1 MGRRGVSTRAFSYT
15 AVDRAGAT
23 TVGRAEGESPGAVAA
38 RLRARGL
45 TVIDVQAKRPG
56 LDLREL
62 NERMERVK
70 ARQVV
75 VLARQLA
82 AMISSGLTL
91 LRAFQVLED
100 QAPGKKLHRAISEVR
115 QDIEAGVALSQA
127 MSRHPEVFS
136 DLFISMVRA
145 GEIGGN
151 LDEVLNRVA
160 DALERQDEL
169 RRTVRSAMAYP
180 SLIAGFAG
188 LVLIGMVMFL
198 IPVFEE
204 MYADLDAEL
213 PALTQMMVG
222 ASRAMR
228 SQWYL
233 VLLTPPLA
241 VWGLKRW
248 RATERGGLAWDALK
262 LRLPLGIGDVV
273 RKIAV
278 ARVSRTL
285 ATLTASGVPIL
296 QALEITGRTAGN
308 RVISDPMAEVI
319 ARVREGQPLARPLA
333 QAGVFP
339 PMVTQMVEVGEQAG
353 SLDAMLH
360 KVADFY
366 DAEVATTLRA
376 LTSILE
382 PVLMILVGAIVG
394 LVVIALYLPMFQLF
408 NEVG

>member
-1 MGRRGVSTRAFSYT
+1 VSTRAFSYT
-15 AVDRAGAT
+15 AVDRAGTT
-23 TVGRAEGESPGAVAA
+23 TVGHAEGESPGAVAA

-45 TVIDVQAKRPG
+45 TVVDVHARRPG

-62 NERMERVK
+62 NERLERVK
-70 ARQVV
+70 PRQIV

-91 LRAFQVLED
+91 LRAFQVLEQ

-115 QDIEAGVALSQA
+115 QDIEAGLALSQA
-127 MSRHPEVFS
+127 MARHPAIFN
-136 DLFISMVRA
+136 DLFVSMVRA

-180 SLIAGFAG
+180 TLIAGFAG
-188 LVLIGMVMFL
+188 LVMVGMVMFL
-198 IPVFEE
+198 IPVFEG

-213 PALTQMMVG
+213 PALTQLMIG
-222 ASRAMR
+222 LSDAMR
-228 SQWYL
+228 SMWYL
-233 VLLTPPLA
+233 VLLTPPA
-241 VWGLKRW
+241 AIWAIKRW
-248 RATERGGLAWDALK
+248 KATERGRHAWDALK

-308 RVISDPMAEVI
+308 VVISDPIAEVI
-319 ARVREGQPLARPLA
+319 ARVREGQPLAVPLA
-333 QAGVFP
+333 RSGVFP
-339 PMVTQMVEVGEQAG
+339 AMVTQMVEVGEQAG
-353 SLDAMLH
+353 SLDAMLN
-360 KVADFY
+360 KLADFY
-366 DAEVATTLRA
+366 EAEVATTLKA

-382 PVLMILVGAIVG
+382 PVLMIVVGAIVG
-394 LVVIALYLPMFQLF
+394 AVVISLYLPMFQLF
-408 NEVG
+408 NEVE

>member
-1 MGRRGVSTRAFSYT
+1 MSTRAFSYT
-15 AVDRAGAT
+15 AVDRAGTT
-23 TVGRAEGESPGAVAA
+23 TVGHAEGESPGAVAA

-45 TVIDVQAKRPG
+45 TVVDVQARRPG

-62 NERMERVK
+62 NERLERVK
-70 ARQVV
+70 PRQIV

-91 LRAFQVLED
+91 LRAFQVLEQ

-115 QDIEAGVALSQA
+115 QDIEAGLALSQA
-127 MSRHPEVFS
+127 MARHPAIFN
-136 DLFISMVRA
+136 DLFVSMVRA

-180 SLIAGFAG
+180 TLIAGFAG
-188 LVLIGMVMFL
+188 LVMVGMVMFL
-198 IPVFEE
+198 IPVFEG

-213 PALTQMMVG
+213 PALTQLMIG
-222 ASRAMR
+222 LSDAMR
-228 SQWYL
+228 SMWYL
-233 VLLTPPLA
+233 VLLTPPA
-241 VWGLKRW
+241 AIWAIKRW
-248 RATERGGLAWDALK
+248 KATERGRHAWDALK

-308 RVISDPMAEVI
+308 VVISDPMAEVI
-319 ARVREGQPLARPLA
+319 ARVREGQPLAVPLA
-333 QAGVFP
+333 RSGVFP
-339 PMVTQMVEVGEQAG
+339 AMVTQMVEVGEQAG
-353 SLDAMLH
+353 SLDAMLN
-360 KVADFY
+360 KLADFY
-366 DAEVATTLRA
+366 EAEVATTLKG

-382 PVLMILVGAIVG
+382 PVLMIVVGAIVG
-394 LVVIALYLPMFQLF
+394 AVVISLYLPMFQLF
-408 NEVG
+408 NEVE

>member
-1 MGRRGVSTRAFSYT
+1 VSTRAFSYT
-15 AVDRAGAT
+15 AVDRAGTT
-23 TVGRAEGESPGAVAA
+23 TVGHAEGESPGAVGA
-38 RLRARGL
+38 RLPALELAVFDVHAR
-45 TVIDVQAKRPG
+45 RPG

-62 NERMERVK
+62 NERLERVK
-70 ARQVV
+70 PRQIV

-91 LRAFQVLED
+91 LRAFQVLEQ

-115 QDIEAGVALSQA
+115 QDIEAGLALSQA
-127 MSRHPEVFS
+127 MARHPAIFN
-136 DLFISMVRA
+136 DLFVSMVRA

-180 SLIAGFAG
+180 TLIAGFAG
-188 LVLIGMVMFL
+188 LVMVGMVMFL
-198 IPVFEE
+198 IPVFEG

-213 PALTQMMVG
+213 PALTQLMIG
-222 ASRAMR
+222 LSDAMR
-228 SQWYL
+228 SMWYL
-233 VLLTPPLA
+233 VLLTPPA
-241 VWGLKRW
+241 AIWAIKRW
-248 RATERGGLAWDALK
+248 KATERGRHAWDALK

-308 RVISDPMAEVI
+308 VVISDPIAEVI
-319 ARVREGQPLARPLA
+319 ARVREGQPLAVPLA
-333 QAGVFP
+333 RSGVFP
-339 PMVTQMVEVGEQAG
+339 AMVTQMVEVGEQAG
-353 SLDAMLH
+353 SLDAMLN
-360 KVADFY
+360 KLADFY
-366 DAEVATTLRA
+366 EAEVATTLKA

-382 PVLMILVGAIVG
+382 PVLMIVVGAIVG
-394 LVVIALYLPMFQLF
+394 AVVISLYLPMFQLF
-408 NEVG
+408 NEVE